1 MNYKKLIPV
10 FLCFFVM
17 GFVDLTGAATNF
29 IKADLRLSDTMANI
43 IPSMVFFWFL
53 IFSIPSSLLMNK
65 IGRKKTVLVSL
76 AVTFVSL
83 ILPLLG
89 NSYWLMLTA
98 FALLGI
104 GNTIMQTS
112 LNPLVSNIISGNRL
126 ASSLTLGQFVKAI
139 ASFVAPIIASWG
151 AVTFFGW
158 KMLFPI
164 FAVINILAF
173 IALYSTSIHEEPV
186 AKPAGFAG
194 CVGLLGKLPV
204 LLLFLGIMCHVGV
217 DVGTNVAAPKL
228 LIERAGMTVE
238 DAAFASSVYFLFRTL
253 GCLSGSFL
261 LARFSARNFFMVSV
275 LMMVAGMSGL
285 FFVPD
290 VMAMYVCIALIG
302 FGNSNVFSIIFA
314 QALNTVPDNKNE
326 VSGLMI
332 MGLFGGTLFPLCM
345 GLASDAMATQ
355 TGSVMVMMIGVV
367 YLLLLTFKIKHQ

>member
-65 IGRKKTVLVSL
+65 IGRKKTVLASL

-83 ILPLLG
+83 LLPLLG

-285 FFVPD
+285 FFVSD

>member
-29 IKADLRLSDTMANI
+29 IKADLQLSDTMANI

-151 AVTFFGW
+151 TVTFFGW

-164 FAVINILAF
+164 FAVVNILAF

-285 FFVPD
+285 FFVSD

>member
-151 AVTFFGW
+151 TVTFFGW

-228 LIERAGMTVE
+228 LIERAAMTVE

-285 FFVPD
+285 FFVSD

>member
-285 FFVPD
+285 FFVSD

-355 TGSVMVMMIGVV
+355 TGSVVVMMIGVV

>member
-29 IKADLRLSDTMANI
+29 IKADLQLSDTMANI

-89 NSYWLMLTA
+89 NSYWIMLTA

-151 AVTFFGW
+151 TVTFFGW

-285 FFVPD
+285 FFVSD

>member
-1 MNYKKLIPV
+1 MDYKKLIPV

-29 IKADLRLSDTMANI
+29 IKADLQLSDTMANI

-285 FFVPD
+285 FFVSD

>member
-314 QALNTVPDNKNE
+314 QALNTVPDNKIE

>member
-29 IKADLRLSDTMANI
+29 IKADLQLSDTMANI

-83 ILPLLG
+83 LLPLLG

-285 FFVPD
+285 FFVSD

-314 QALNTVPDNKNE
+314 QALNTVPDNKIE

>member
-29 IKADLRLSDTMANI
+29 IKADLQLSDTMANI

-285 FFVPD
+285 FFVSD

-367 YLLLLTFKIKHQ
+367 YLLLLTFKIKHK

>member
-65 IGRKKTVLVSL
+65 IGRKKTVLASL

-83 ILPLLG
+83 LLPLLG

-151 AVTFFGW
+151 TVTFFGW

-285 FFVPD
+285 FFVSD

>member
-285 FFVPD
+285 FFVSD

-367 YLLLLTFKIKHQ
+367 YLLLLTSKIKHQ

>member
-1 MNYKKLIPV
+1 MDYKKLIPV

-29 IKADLRLSDTMANI
+29 IKADLQLSDTMANI

-151 AVTFFGW
+151 TVTFFGW

-285 FFVPD
+285 FFVSD

>member
-17 GFVDLTGAATNF
+17 GFVDLTGAATNY
-29 IKADLRLSDTMANI
+29 IKADLQLNDTMANI

-76 AVTFVSL
+76 AITLLSL
-83 ILPLLG
+83 LMPLLG
-89 NSYWLMLTA
+89 NNYWLMLTA
-98 FALLGI
+98 FAFLGI

-112 LNPLVSNIISGNRL
+112 LNPLVSNIITGNRL

-139 ASFVAPIIASWG
+139 ASFIAPIIASWG
-151 AVTFFGW
+151 TVTFLGW
-158 KMLFPI
+158 KMLFPV
-164 FAVINILAF
+164 FAIINVLAF
-173 IALYSTSIHEEPV
+173 CALYFTPIQEEPV

-194 CVGLLGKLPV
+194 CLRLLGNIPV

-228 LIERAGMTVE
+228 LIERAGLPTNE
-238 DAAFASSVYFLFRTL
+238 ATFASSVYFLFRTI

-261 LARFSARNFFMVSV
+261 LARFSVRKFFTVSV
-275 LMMVAGMSGL
+275 VMMLAGMAGL
-285 FFVPD
+285 FFVND

-345 GLASDAMATQ
+345 GLTSDAMGTQ
-355 TGSVMVMMIGVV
+355 TGSVIVMMIGVV
-367 YLLLLTFKIKHQ
+367 YLLLLIAKIKHQ

>member
-29 IKADLRLSDTMANI
+29 IKDDLQLSDTMANI

-65 IGRKKTVLVSL
+65 IGRKKTVLASL

-151 AVTFFGW
+151 TVTFFGW

-285 FFVPD
+285 FFVSD

>member
-29 IKADLRLSDTMANI
+29 IKADLQLSDTMANI

-151 AVTFFGW
+151 TVTFFGW

-228 LIERAGMTVE
+228 LIERAAMTVE

-285 FFVPD
+285 FFVSE